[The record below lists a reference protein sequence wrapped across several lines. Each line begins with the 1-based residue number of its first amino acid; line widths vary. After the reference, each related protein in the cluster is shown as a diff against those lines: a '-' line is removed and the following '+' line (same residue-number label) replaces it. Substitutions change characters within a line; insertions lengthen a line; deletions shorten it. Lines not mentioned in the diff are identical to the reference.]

1 MAPIVGFRL
10 SAMSTWAEFEQAAPE
25 LAAAGRERIERHG
38 FMLLGTIR
46 RDGTPRISPV
56 EVRIVEGRLAMCI
69 VRGSAKERD
78 VRRDPRVVLHSPM
91 LNADDP
97 NEEFK
102 LRGRLVEVTDPRLR
116 EAAALWTAPPEFD
129 VFALDTETAALVAW
143 SKGEMTVRRWS
154 GQS

>member
-1 MAPIVGFRL
+1 
-10 SAMSTWAEFEQAAPE
+10 MSTWDDFEQAAPE
-25 LAAAGRERIERHG
+25 LAAIGRERIERHG

-56 EVRIVEGRLAMCI
+56 EVRIVDGELAMCL
-69 VRGSAKERD
+69 VRGSTKERD

-97 NEEFK
+97 NDELK
-102 LRGRLVEVTDPRLR
+102 LRGRLVEVEDPALR
-116 EAAALWTAPPEFD
+116 EAAALWTPPPELD
-129 VFALDTETAALVAW
+129 VFALDVESAAFVEW

-154 GQS
+154 VG